1 MSSVAF
7 NKDSLEKVPFK
18 ICWAI
23 NYALLWCF
31 CIQTLGKYQNVSPSM
46 HESNKVKAY
55 FFDVTNLNCLGK
67 CILVRKRGKEFR
79 ASKIEHDND
88 KLTGISE
95 VRNL

>member
-1 MSSVAF
+1 MSSAAF
-7 NKDSLEKVPFK
+7 NKDPLENVPFK

-23 NYALLWCF
+23 NYVLLWCF

-67 CILVRKRGKEFR
+67 CILVRKKER
-79 ASKIEHDND
+79 NVEHP
-88 KLTGISE
+88 K
-95 VRNL
+95 